1 MVYQQYFVILISAL
15 HDITIYN
22 EFFQDLRLQDE
33 VRLDKIKFSNEA
45 DGEFPDLQPLEQA
58 VVLGVL

>member
-1 MVYQQYFVILISAL
+1 M
-15 HDITIYN
+15 YN

-33 VRLDKIKFSNEA
+33 VRLDKIKFLNEA